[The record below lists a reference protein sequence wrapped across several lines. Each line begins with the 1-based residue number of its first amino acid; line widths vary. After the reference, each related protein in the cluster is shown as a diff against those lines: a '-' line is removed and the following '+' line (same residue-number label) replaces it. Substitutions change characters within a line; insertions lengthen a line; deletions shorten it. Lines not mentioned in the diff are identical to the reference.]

1 MSNSLWSIVYRQQA
15 IAGGCEESQRG
26 KEERAGA
33 KGGSPERSA
42 SRRTE
47 QHEGGFGVF
56 SVRGLHLKWVVTK
69 RTFHPHRDGV
79 HSTSGGLAR
88 GMCAVLATLKAQSAA
103 LKETL
108 PARLAANETVDARV
122 ALPIRRTYPAIGT
135 PADFS
140 KNTVHVSLLL
150 PQVFQEEF
158 VAAEREHNVG
168 RTESTDEMFQR
179 VGLCPELGG

>member
-1 MSNSLWSIVYRQQA
+1 MKR
-15 IAGGCEESQRG
+15 
-26 KEERAGA
+26 
-33 KGGSPERSA
+33 
-42 SRRTE
+42 
-47 QHEGGFGVF
+47 
-56 SVRGLHLKWVVTK
+56 VVTK

-79 HSTSGGLAR
+79 HPTSGGLAR
-88 GMCAVLATLKAQSAA
+88 GVCAVLATRKRQTAA

-108 PARLAANETVDARV
+108 TARLAANETVDARV
-122 ALPIRRTYPAIGT
+122 AFPIRRTYPAIGT

-140 KNTVHVSLLL
+140 ENAVHVSLLL

-168 RTESTDEMFQR
+168 RTKSADEMLQC